1 MKKHFILFVQVL
13 VTDSKHCSLWNLSKL
28 PISCSSSRLGRRMA
42 TIKRQTMTNC
52 SWWVIHN
59 YTKKKIT
66 ITNKCQWQRI
76 GQFFLARQL
85 WIFASIFICL
95 LSFSKQIRPAFENF
109 VQTIDSEEKVSTQ
122 TPSTDHYQARLSQY
136 RHIWSQINS
145 TLIDFEADVSII
157 GAIAKKMLTDGLTIL
172 TDHHNNRNNS

>member
-1 MKKHFILFVQVL
+1 MQKRNWLHFILFVQVL
-13 VTDSKHCSLWNLSKL
+13 VTDSKYCSLWNLSKL

-109 VQTIDSEEKVSTQ
+109 VQTIDSKDKVST
-122 TPSTDHYQARLSQY
+122 P
-136 RHIWSQINS
+136 
-145 TLIDFEADVSII
+145 LIII
-157 GAIAKKMLTDGLTIL
+157 MLASANITIFDPKL
-172 TDHHNNRNNS
+172 IHRWLILRPTCL

>member
-28 PISCSSSRLGRRMA
+28 PISSSSSRLGRRMA
-42 TIKRQTMTNC
+42 TIKHQTMTNC
-52 SWWVIHN
+52 SWWVIQN
-59 YTKKKIT
+59 YTKKKKIT
-66 ITNKCQWQRI
+66 ITDKCQWQRI

-109 VQTIDSEEKVSTQ
+109 VQTIDSKDKVST
-122 TPSTDHYQARLSQY
+122 P
-136 RHIWSQINS
+136 
-145 TLIDFEADVSII
+145 LIII
-157 GAIAKKMLTDGLTIL
+157 MLASANITIFDPKL
-172 TDHHNNRNNS
+172 IHRWLILRPTCL